1 MALQLD
7 KKFEKLIDGV
17 VAVEEKV
24 AAAVFEQSE
33 PRPWMNFTDD
43 AIPADQRPAEKK
55 ETELKKTFDRTGV
68 NEEYV
73 KVRSDE
79 NAKSRE
85 VALAK
90 VAGDFLASCER
101 DKRGQ
106 WRSRIRMVAHATAV
120 RAGNANKSGPLRRN
134 TVDYAERMFMKAQEK
149 TSGGT
154 TA

>member
-7 KKFEKLIDGV
+7 KKFEKLIDGL

-24 AAAVFEQSE
+24 AAAVSEQSE
-33 PRPWMNFTDD
+33 PKPWMNFADD
-43 AIPADQRPAEKK
+43 AIPSDQRPAEKK
-55 ETELKKTFDRTGV
+55 ETELKKTFNREKA

-79 NAKSRE
+79 DATSQE

-149 TSGGT
+149 PSGSS
-154 TA
+154 AS